1 LALLGSSQRKSC
13 GFQEI
18 SGVRSS
24 VLACIAMPR
33 DKDVYFAKLAEQAE
47 RYDEMAD
54 YMQLGNTSDRN
65 KLDKQ
70 H

>member
-1 LALLGSSQRKSC
+1 
-13 GFQEI
+13 
-18 SGVRSS
+18 
-24 VLACIAMPR
+24 MPR
-33 DKDVYFAKLAEQAE
+33 DKDVYFAKLAEHAE